1 MNRSIARGGR
11 RVLARVL
18 ARFLVVGPLVAAGA
32 LSGVPAAHAAV
43 ADDIRI
49 NEVVTTGDV
58 NDSIELFN
66 KGTAT
71 IDVSGWIL
79 KDDDT
84 SHAYKIAS
92 GTTLAAGGYRAF
104 DVHDTFGLGSDDDAR
119 LYLADGKTLVDSFS
133 WSSHSGPSWSR
144 CPDGTGDFQQA
155 LAVTLSGPNS
165 CRTSGG
171 GGGSTSPVVWPGGNS
186 VATADA
192 SNVFGQ
198 DLSGLYQEGDV
209 LWGAQNSGK
218 LWRLVRDGSTGWKPD
233 TSGGWSSGKSLRF
246 TGGSGSADSE
256 GVTLAGS
263 GSAGG
268 AFVASERNGDA
279 SGTSRLSVLKYDVT
293 TSSSSLTASKEWNL
307 TSDLPSTGSNLG
319 LEGITWV
326 PDTYLVGAAFKDAS
340 TGTAYDPARY
350 SAHSAGVFFVGVEG
364 TGMIYGYVLTDSGS
378 YTRVASFASG
388 MAGVMELQWEPQ
400 ATRLWAVCDDTC
412 DGQHRTLKVDATGV
426 FTATAVFNRPTGMP
440 NYNNEGFSVA
450 GSGECVAGAK
460 PVYWSDDTN
469 DGGHALRKGTITC

>member
-1 MNRSIARGGR
+1 MNRSIARRGR
-11 RVLARVL
+11 RVL
-18 ARFLVVGPLVAAGA
+18 ARFLVVGPLLATGA
-32 LSGVPAAHAAV
+32 LSGVPVAHAA
-43 ADDIRI
+43 ATDDIRI

-58 NDSIELFN
+58 DDSIELVN

-84 SHAYKIAS
+84 SHSYKIAS

-104 DVHDTFGLGSDDDAR
+104 DVHDTFGLGSADEAR
-119 LYLADGKTLVDSFS
+119 LYLADGKTLVDGFS
-133 WSSHSGPSWSR
+133 WSSHSAPSWSR

-171 GGGSTSPVVWPGGNS
+171 GDGGSTSPVAWPGSGS

-233 TSGGWSSGKSLRF
+233 TSNGWSSGRTLRF
-246 TGGSGSADSE
+246 TGGSGTPDSE
-256 GVTLAGS
+256 GVTLTGS

-268 AFVASERNGDA
+268 VFVASERNGDA

-293 TSSSSLTASKEWNL
+293 TSGSSLTAAKEWNL
-307 TSDLPSTGSNLG
+307 TSDLPATGSNLG

-326 PDTYLVGAAFKDAS
+326 PDTHLVGAAFKDSS
-340 TGTAYDPARY
+340 TGAAYDPARY
-350 SAHSAGVFFVGVEG
+350 GAHGGGVFFVGVEG
-364 TGMIYGYVLTDSGS
+364 SGTIYGYVLTDSGG
-378 YTRVASFASG
+378 YTRVASFTSG

-400 ATRLWAVCDDTC
+400 AARLWAVCDDTC
-412 DGQHRTLKVDATGV
+412 DGQHRTLKIDTTGG

-440 NYNNEGFSVA
+440 NYNNEGFSLA
-450 GSGECVAGAK
+450 GSGECAAGSK
-460 PVYWSDDTN
+460 PVYWADDTN

>member
-1 MNRSIARGGR
+1 MNRSIARGGH
-11 RVLARVL
+11 RVLARVV

-92 GTTLAAGGYRAF
+92 GTTLAAGGYRSF
-104 DVHDTFGLGSDDDAR
+104 DVHDKFGLGSDDDAR

-133 WSSHSGPSWSR
+133 WSSHSDPSWSR

-171 GGGSTSPVVWPGGNS
+171 GGGSTSPVVWPGGSS

-256 GVTLAGS
+256 GVTLTGS

-293 TSSSSLTASKEWNL
+293 TSGSSLTASKEWNL

-340 TGTAYDPARY
+340 TGAAYDPARY

-378 YTRVASFASG
+378 YTRVASFAGG